1 MRGKLMILGTS
12 LVLAGTLPLG
22 GCFLVAAGAG
32 AGAAVAYTN
41 RGATSTVDGAIE
53 QVFDRSASAY
63 QQLGIAETGRSS
75 EDSGAKRK
83 LVGTKDGME
92 VTVELARATDS
103 TTKVEVYAKKST
115 VEYDKKFARDVLSRI
130 IARG

>member
-1 MRGKLMILGTS
+1 MHGKLIRWSRALLLLS
-12 LVLAGTLPLG
+12 AFTLS

-53 QVFDRSASAY
+53 QVFDRSAAAY
-63 QQLGIAETGRSS
+63 QQLGIGETGRSS
-75 EDSGAKRK
+75 EDSGTKRK

-92 VTVELARATDS
+92 VTVELARTTDS

-115 VEYDKKFARDVLSRI
+115 VEYDKKFARDVLNRI